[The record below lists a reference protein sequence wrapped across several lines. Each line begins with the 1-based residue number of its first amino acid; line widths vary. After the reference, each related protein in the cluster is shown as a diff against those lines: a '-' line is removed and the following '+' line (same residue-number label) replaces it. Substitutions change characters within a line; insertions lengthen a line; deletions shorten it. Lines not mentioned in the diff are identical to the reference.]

1 MRALIT
7 GVSGFVGTF
16 LSEKLIDNGYE
27 VVGLSRT
34 PAKNHNVEHIS
45 CDIVDSE
52 RLYNVI
58 KSVRP
63 DEIYHLAGSGF
74 IPYSYIKTVETY
86 NTIVNGTLNLYEA
99 LRKLDIDSKVLF
111 VGSAGV
117 YGDVKGTAYNENDL
131 LHPNNPYAGAKA
143 CADLISEQY
152 ARSFDMRI
160 IRARPFNHTGPKQ
173 SSDFV
178 CSSFAKQIVNIEN
191 EKNNYI
197 RVGNLEVMRDFL
209 DVRDVIN
216 AYVLLMQKGKVGEA
230 YNVSSNEV
238 VSISELLVMLLEYSN
253 IERPTI
259 EIDTSKVRETD
270 AHIRVGDNSKLIK
283 DTNWIPEYELKDTM
297 RNLLDYWRSIT
308 QLV

>member
-34 PAKNHNVEHIS
+34 PAQNKNIEYIA
-45 CDIVDSE
+45 CDIRDSD
-52 RLYNVI
+52 RVYNVL
-58 KSVRP
+58 KDSKP

-74 IPYSYIKTVETY
+74 IPISYSRTDETY

-99 LRKLDIDSKVLF
+99 LRKLDMDSKVLF

-117 YGDVKGTAYNENDL
+117 YGDGKGAPFTEIDL

-152 ARSFDMRI
+152 ARAFNMRI

-173 SSDFV
+173 SQDFV
-178 CSSFAKQIVNIEN
+178 CSSFAQQIANVEKQISSF
-191 EKNNYI
+191 I
-197 RVGNLEVMRDFL
+197 RVGNLDVKRDFL
-209 DVRDVIN
+209 DVRDVVD
-216 AYVLLMQKGKVGEA
+216 AYTLLMKKGKDGEA
-230 YNVSSNEV
+230 YNVSSNHA
-238 VSISELLVMLLEYSN
+238 VSISELLRLLLEHSKLEN
-253 IERPTI
+253 PLI
-259 EIDTSKVRETD
+259 EIDTNKVRELD
-270 AHIRVGDNSKLIK
+270 AYIRLGNNTKLIK
-283 DTNWIPEYELKDTM
+283 DTNWSPKYEIKHTM
-297 RNLLDYWRSIT
+297 RDLLNYWRDT
-308 QLV
+308 VMT

>member
-16 LSEKLIDNGYE
+16 LCEKLIDNGYE

-34 PAKNHNVEHIS
+34 PAQNQNIEYIS
-45 CDIVDSE
+45 CDISDPEKV
-52 RLYNVI
+52 YNALKNV
-58 KSVRP
+58 KP

-74 IPYSYIKTVETY
+74 IPLSYSRTEETY

-99 LRKLDIDSKVLF
+99 LRKLDMDTKVLF

-117 YGDVKGTAYNENDL
+117 YGDGKGTPFTESDL

-152 ARSFDMRI
+152 ARSFNMRI
-160 IRARPFNHTGPKQ
+160 IRARPFNHTGPRQ

-178 CSSFAKQIVNIEN
+178 CSSFAKQISNIEN
-191 EKNNYI
+191 ERSEHI
-197 RVGNLEVMRDFL
+197 HVGNLDVMRDFL

-216 AYVLLMQKGKVGEA
+216 AYVLLMKKGKFGEA
-230 YNVSSNEV
+230 YNVSSNEAI
-238 VSISELLVMLLEYSN
+238 SISDLLNMLLESSN
-253 IERPTI
+253 IENPLI
-259 EIDTSKVRETD
+259 KVDSNKVRETD
-270 AHIRVGDNSKLIK
+270 AYIRIGDNSKLRL
-283 DTNWIPEYELKDTM
+283 DTGWSPEYKLKNTM
-297 RNLLDYWRSIT
+297 IDLLNYWRDAS
-308 QLV
+308 LNA